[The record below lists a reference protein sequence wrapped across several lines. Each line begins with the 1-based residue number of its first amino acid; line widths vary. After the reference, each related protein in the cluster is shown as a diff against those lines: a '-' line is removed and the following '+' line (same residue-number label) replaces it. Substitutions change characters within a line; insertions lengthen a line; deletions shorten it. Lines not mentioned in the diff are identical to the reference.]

1 MALGKRQQAIIKSL
15 QDGSVDSIRCE
26 SLTGKYVQI
35 INGEYGEYVSTPTM
49 DSLVWNH
56 RNLFTSIERVYRS
69 GLSIPETEY
78 SL

>member
-1 MALGKRQQAIIKSL
+1 MAKLEVFQNGNFSSGEPVYQI
-15 QDGSVDSIRCE
+15 GS
-26 SLTGKYVQI
+26 KYKD
-35 INGEYGEYVSTPTM
+35 GEYGEYVSTPTM